1 MEYTPPKTAQK
12 NSMLR
17 NTLLLAQ
24 FEVKKMLFNPRG
36 LIALAAFA
44 LVWLLILLYPISSAS
59 SFLINPDFSGIIEG
73 IFGPDAV
80 SELFK
85 WPVAELAVYWIAAL
99 YIFPLFSIFVSAD
112 QFATDKS
119 RGTFRFLTLR
129 AGRDSLFFGRFI
141 GHMALQSILLCLTVI
156 ATILLAANRDMS
168 LLLPALISGLIV
180 TLNLIIVLLPYTALM
195 AILSLYASSARQATI
210 YAILVWAAMSISIAI
225 INNYLPIISELK
237 WILPGSQISLMI
249 NTQGLQTFMYAPVAL
264 VQAGI
269 LLFLG
274 KVYINRSAL

>member
-1 MEYTPPKTAQK
+1 
-12 NSMLR
+12 MLR

-36 LIALAAFA
+36 LIALIAFA
-44 LVWLLILLYPISSAS
+44 LVWLLILLYPISGAS
-59 SFLINPDFSGIIEG
+59 NFLINPDFRGLIEG
-73 IFGPDAV
+73 IFGQEAV
-80 SELFK
+80 SELFN

-99 YIFPLFSIFVSAD
+99 YIFPLFCIFVSAD

-129 AGRDSLFFGRFI
+129 VGRDSLFFGRFL

-156 ATILLAANRDMS
+156 ATIVLATSRDPN
-168 LLLPALISGLIV
+168 LLLPALTSGLMV

-210 YAILVWAAMSISIAI
+210 FAILVWAAMSISIAI

-249 NTQGLQTFMYAPVAL
+249 NTQGLSSFMYAPVPLLQAL
-264 VQAGI
+264 V

-274 KVYINRSAL
+274 KMYINRSAI